1 MPSRYDRHL
10 GKALSVLLAP
20 IPETGRTFGARR
32 RIRLADLDPHGRVRL
47 DAVARLLQDI
57 AIDDVDETGW
67 GAPEHLWFVRTMR
80 LDVLRPL
87 VGDRTVELVT
97 WCSGVGTLAAGRR
110 WSVTGDAG
118 GRIEVDSVWI
128 HLDRNGVPSRIEEFG
143 VYAGAADGR
152 RVSTRAALP
161 EPRAP
166 VRRLP
171 WPLRATDI
179 DLHGHVNNA
188 VYWQA
193 VEQLLIGNGPDLRMP
208 LLARIEYR
216 EPIDLDERVELAV
229 GAAPGE
235 LHVAF
240 LAGDRVKAVALAE
253 RFAP

>member
-1 MPSRYDRHL
+1 L

-128 HLDRNGVPSRIEEFG
+128 HLDQTGVPARIEEFG
-143 VYAGAADGR
+143 VYAGAAGGR

-161 EPRAP
+161 APRA
-166 VRRLP
+166 VHRLP

-188 VYWQA
+188 VYWQG
-193 VEQLLIGNGPDLRMP
+193 VEHLLVENGPDVRMP
-208 LLARIEYR
+208 LRARIEYR
-216 EPIDLDERVELAV
+216 EPIDLEEKVELAV
-229 GAAPGE
+229 DSPPGRLE
-235 LHVAF
+235 VAF
-240 LAGDRVKAVALAE
+240 LVAGRTKAVALAE
-253 RFAP
+253 SLA

>member
-1 MPSRYDRHL
+1 L

-128 HLDRNGVPSRIEEFG
+128 HLDRNGVP
-143 VYAGAADGR
+143 
-152 RVSTRAALP
+152 TRAALA

-208 LLARIEYR
+208 LRARIEYR